1 MRNVNAA
8 RSAPAAVSTIHGMKC
23 SLGRRVEVLEVLAG
37 RLGVAAEVEVAPVV
51 DALELLPAEREAVLD
66 VDRLLRVVG
75 QLVGR
80 VLAEAQPRRRD
91 AVRLVPGLAP
101 RAASPRTPPWRRSS
115 GRTKYCISI
124 CSNSRIRNT
133 KLPGEISLRNDL
145 PIWAIPNGIFLREL
159 CWTFLKLTYEP
170 WAVSGRK

>member
-23 SLGRRVEVLEVLAG
+23 SSVAWSKYSRFSPG
-37 RLGVAAEVEVAPVV
+37 RLRVAAEVEVAAVV
-51 DALELLPAEREAVLD
+51 DPLELLPAEREAVLD

-75 QLVGR
+75 ELVGR
-80 VLAEAQPRRRD
+80 VLAEAQPRRASRRS
-91 AVRLVPGLAP
+91 ASYQARRRGSHSSNACAAP
-101 RAASPRTPPWRRSS
+101 SS

-145 PIWAIPNGIFLREL
+145 PIWAMPNGIFLREL
-159 CWTFLKLTYEP
+159 CWTFLKLT
-170 WAVSGRK
+170 